1 MANPLLRTGGMIIF
15 VTGNSGKV
23 CEAERILGASL
34 KQAVLDLEEI
44 QEIAVEPVVQKKALQ
59 AYTILHEPVL
69 VEDTG
74 FYIQAWNGLPGAL
87 IKWFLKALGTE
98 GLCRLMRGERDRRV
112 TAVTFFGYYN
122 GSDYHSF
129 AGEVAGVIPQT
140 PRGTGGFGWDP
151 IFQPLGGEKTFA
163 EMMPEEKDR
172 ISMRR
177 QALEKLRSA
186 SLF

>member
-1 MANPLLRTGGMIIF
+1 MITF
-15 VTGNSGKV
+15 VTGNPGKV
-23 CEAERILGASL
+23 HEAERILGFSL
-34 KQAVLDLEEI
+34 KPTALDLEEI
-44 QEIAVEPVVQKKALQ
+44 QEISVEPVVRKKALQ
-59 AYTILHEPVL
+59 AHATLHEPVL

-98 GLCRLMRGERDRRV
+98 GICRLMQRERDRKV
-112 TAVTFFGYYN
+112 SAVTVFGYYD
-122 GSDYHSF
+122 GSEYHSF
-129 AGEVAGVIPQT
+129 AGEVKGVIPQI

-151 IFQPLGGEKTFA
+151 IFQPLGREKTFA

-177 QALEKLRSA
+177 QALEKLRAA